1 MKSIVVGIDGSDGA
15 KDALRWACEEAT
27 LYGAKIIAVSVW
39 YAPVPVTSPWLAYV
53 DVPIDLT
60 EPTGRGLADTVSE
73 VVRGRFASLE
83 VEQRVI
89 HGAAGPALIQQAAG
103 SDLVVVGCRGLGGFK
118 GLLLGSVSH
127 QVVTHA
133 PCAAVVV
140 PHRPRTA
147 GEAAQPS
154 IVVGVDGSAN
164 SIAALRWA
172 AERARVNGATI
183 RAVFAWRLPP
193 VSPTLASVSGGLS
206 PTEIVSHAAA
216 ITLDEYLQE
225 AALSLDVHVERI
237 NVEGTPAKVL
247 IDEGGRAELLV
258 VGARGH
264 EGFAGLL
271 LGSVATAVTRH
282 APCPVAVI
290 PNR

>member
-1 MKSIVVGIDGSDGA
+1 MKSIVVGIDGSEGA

-39 YAPVPVTSPWLAYV
+39 YAPVPVTSPWLPSV
-53 DVPIDLT
+53 EVPIDLT

-89 HGAAGPALIQQAAG
+89 HGAAGPALIQQGAG
-103 SDLVVVGCRGLGGFK
+103 SDLLVVGCRGLGGFK

-140 PHRPRTA
+140 PQRPRRDGDTA
-147 GEAAQPS
+147 KP

-172 AERARVNGATI
+172 AARARAKGATI

-193 VSPTLASVSGGLS
+193 VSPTPASVSGGLS
-206 PTEIVSHAAA
+206 STQIVRHAAA
-216 ITLDEYLQE
+216 RTLDEYLQE
-225 AALSLDVHVERI
+225 AALSLDVKVERI

-247 IDEGGRAELLV
+247 IDEGSRAELLV

-290 PNR
+290 PDR